1 MSLYL
6 VLELRYFLGA
16 MVEGLSVNLGS
27 GEDIYSSH
35 MDHVKKGTQIKPAG
49 ERAMSDALEKR
60 LFEVCF

>member
-1 MSLYL
+1 MHL

-16 MVEGLSVNLGS
+16 MFEGLSVNLGS

-49 ERAMSDALEKR
+49 ERAMNNALEIR
-60 LFEVCF
+60 LFEVCY